1 MTVLQN
7 SGVIMRIL
15 KNIEFVISAASVL
28 VVVYGALAALAG
40 LIKTELF
47 RLNGK
52 YNVQRLRVI
61 RADLGTYLLLA
72 LEMLI
77 AADIIKSIVEPGLID
92 LGILAGIVAIRTVLS
107 IFLNKEIQELDKERD
122 ENPDMFTGV

>member
-15 KNIEFVISAASVL
+15 KNIEFVISVASVL

-77 AADIIKSIVEPGLID
+77 AADIIKSIVEPGLTD

>member
-47 RLNGK
+47 RLHGK

-77 AADIIKSIVEPGLID
+77 AADIIKSIVEPGLTD

-107 IFLNKEIQELDKERD
+107 IFLNKEIQELDKERN